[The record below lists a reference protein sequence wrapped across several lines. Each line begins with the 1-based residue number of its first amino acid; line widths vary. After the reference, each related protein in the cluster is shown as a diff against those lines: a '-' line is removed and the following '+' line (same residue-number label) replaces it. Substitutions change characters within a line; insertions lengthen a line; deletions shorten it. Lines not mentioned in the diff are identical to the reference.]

1 MDTPLTQSKQDLA
14 LDCLIKAIPMLPRK
28 LISLNGI
35 AAATG
40 MTPAR
45 VEVVLLLHMAPRTLS
60 ELSEEMNMVSSNTSP
75 IVRSLVERG
84 YCERSA
90 CAKDHRKVMISL
102 TDKGEAL
109 VERIRALAGEQIE
122 RLEKKLGPDGLEEL
136 YDCMSRLLKLLAS
149 TGGAT

>member
-1 MDTPLTQSKQDLA
+1 MDTPLTPSKQDLA
-14 LDCLIKAIPMLPRK
+14 LDCLIKAIPMLPRR
-28 LISLNGI
+28 LISLDSI
-35 AAATG
+35 ADATG
-40 MTPAR
+40 LTPAR
-45 VEVVLLLHMAPRTLS
+45 VEVLLLLHMAPRTLS
-60 ELSEEMNMVSSNTSP
+60 ELSADMNMVSSNTSP

-102 TDKGEAL
+102 TDKGEEV
-109 VERIRALAGEQIE
+109 VEQIRGLAGQQIGL
-122 RLEKKLGPDGLEEL
+122 LEKKLGPEGLEEL